1 MERAHRVELTRVWA
15 IEMREARTHG
25 ASGNT
30 LGVWRHLGRAHIV
43 SQPLA
48 GLHVRT
54 HYRML
59 IQGAR
64 EHRGREVV
72 GQLLRIIVAGPA
84 SLVGRYPVGNT
95 GGADVPATRP
105 MPVPDDLAAVLR
117 MAGAPDQPS
126 SVDQ

>member
-1 MERAHRVELTRVWA
+1 MERAHRAELAHVWT
-15 IEMREARTHG
+15 IEMREARAH
-25 ASGNT
+25 AAAGNS

-48 GLHVRT
+48 WLHVRT

-64 EHRGREVV
+64 EHRGHEVG
-72 GQLLRIIVAGPA
+72 GQLLRIVVAGPA

-95 GGADVPATRP
+95 GGADVPATRS

-117 MAGAPDQPS
+117 MAGSPDQPS

>member
-1 MERAHRVELTRVWA
+1 MDGTHRAAITDVWTIEMHEARAHA
-15 IEMREARTHG
+15 

-30 LGVWRHLGRAHIV
+30 LAVWRHLGRAHIV

-64 EHRGREVV
+64 ERRRREVL
-72 GQLLRIIVAGPA
+72 GQLLRIVVAGPA
-84 SLVGRYPVGNT
+84 SLAGRYPVGNT

-105 MPVPDDLAAVLR
+105 MPVPGDLAAVLR